1 MKNLIA
7 FLLVFL
13 SSFLYADVESPRYD
27 DESVHLGLPS
37 WVTFSG
43 GETIEYPEATTTSLR
58 RADIHLPESHYVNL
72 MGETY
77 KTLRVDNWGN
87 VYFVPEQER
96 KDSLWFGLEFGLNNN
111 DFTWKAYDGNENDD
125 NNINQDPLM
134 IVINQNFK
142 RGRDQYVVQYVIYTD
157 GELQI
162 QLWRNGGYVRE
173 WPSWFSPIYFD
184 GTNRYTTSRLPYI
197 GTMELLGPNG
207 LRPGWIAKSL
217 VPSDADDILFEMS
230 QNGKGLHISVDG
242 SSKDLGGIIAYDNS
256 REHPVVGSFS
266 AIDIQTEGFPDD
278 DFLPF
283 KCWYFKE
290 FYGTNSA
297 NYPLDKSF
305 SKGISSFTLTRDDFQ
320 YTWNAYMYNSRK
332 GKDDS
337 FLPLLTE
344 NEIAFIKAPA
354 IKFQRV
360 GSPSGTLLRNFDF
373 YITSIKY
380 HLDQLPSVQFL
391 PTRTKAFLKIRNED
405 GGRFETPE
413 AKGEYDKKSGY
424 TVYEMFNNQN
434 VMGTITSFPGNVI
447 DKISVIRKG
456 CYDHAEIGGEKI
468 PSYVCNVELKKIS
481 DEKVE
486 FNASVFDGTTVFSI
500 TYKKCSKRELTIIPE
515 IQKTEVYMNTAN
527 GVNVYETASI
537 MNAFGNVI
545 QKQEKISSDKFAVS
559 TSYSNKLNQTT
570 FSPMTFIHKNPSGDF
585 EYVDLACKNCIGLA
599 NSYYAG
605 QNPIDQPDALGFAYS
620 EVDNLNGKGGAINS
634 VAGIAKRSFAYQTEN
649 NIKTWS
655 IPVQSEDDFIP
666 FEKLEEWQIEK
677 KYNDNI
683 GLAYNKNY
691 TLTIIRGDDG
701 KYTQK
706 ITDSDGLLKSSWI
719 YNGSNAIINLYE
731 YDEYGHL
738 KEQKLKN
745 DLRLVEK
752 STYDAQGRLKTSESN
767 DRGLNEYK
775 YDSFGRLRYTRN
787 AMQKKK
793 GEFSV
798 LFYDEYG
805 RTVALGVASAG
816 ENDFNNTDGEISE
829 DKIRYVSKTI
839 YGKPDALILRKYVM
853 DQNLINE
860 ILTSMDNI
868 RPSDISLKASFDGE
882 GHVAKVVM
890 SSYDVEGM
898 CVDRWIVLGLKGF
911 PAIRLHY
918 EYDDAKKPI
927 KTSYSLWEN
936 GAWNEKTQRTR
947 SYDNKGKLMWIK
959 ENNEYLAKYTYT
971 ENGNISQ
978 KEYFDKGSSVMK
990 KSINIDVY
998 GRVTDVIYKDD
1009 AGKEIYSTK
1018 LGFFNDLTNKVLSS
1032 KHSWNDVLNGGDFER
1047 IGLYSYDYNDRL
1059 TTVVG
1064 SFAASYEYDD
1074 IGRMSKKVEGNDGI
1088 EFSYSN
1094 PSYRPSG
1101 YSVNGE
1107 SDEKN
1112 VEYFRYDASGNI
1124 WYDKHN
1130 KVVYKNS
1137 ELGQP
1142 LKITSFSV
1150 MPDQITLDD
1159 VYEVKGKNN
1168 FANVEAVVDVA
1179 YDESGNRLWYSV
1191 DNRVRNEKWI
1201 MVTLPGIG
1209 KFKSSNPSAA
1219 MPLYEFVQKDLVSGG
1234 YRDAADNI
1242 HLPILDAQGSVR
1254 GFVSSQGLE
1263 SAYDYYPYGT
1273 VIDVSPNGGDDNR
1286 RWQSKEFDN
1295 EHGKYY
1301 FGSRYLDPFFGMWM
1315 SPDPAG
1321 QFANPYTYG
1330 GDPINFADPNGEE
1343 VITAG
1348 VIVTAAIVGAI
1359 IGGATAVYQCTK
1371 YGAGS
1376 CSVGITQGTVVGAAA
1391 GAAGA
1396 AAGGAVAGLAAG
1408 AGEGAIGGGF
1418 AGGAASSATSYI
1430 GNGLFTGDMSFGEGF
1445 RQTMIGAFSGAISG
1459 GFGASLELSDTDLGW
1474 AGRTGGELL
1483 GSAASSVF
1491 NTAISGGGSFE
1502 DFMLNMGKSM
1512 AMGLTSSILTGY
1524 IDSYVNGKDRY
1535 DYTDVNQ
1542 AGLQAGDVLAFGVED
1557 GYGVK
1562 GWAISRS
1569 IMTASGEPY
1578 SHIAVVDYGLDK
1590 GGDYVLGIREANNNG
1605 TNEFTPLSTI
1615 KEKTNHPYNN
1625 RKFKI
1630 LGNKSLNKNYTTLK
1644 SQKYGFVQA
1653 NCAKQASLWTNMPIR
1668 NNPGAFA
1675 RMMLGQSIYYNSASL
1690 RSIMW

>member
-266 AIDIQTEGFPDD
+266 AIDIQTEGIPDD

-391 PTRTKAFLKIRNED
+391 PTRTKAFLKIRNEA

-527 GVNVYETASI
+527 GVNVHESASI
-537 MNAFGNVI
+537 MNAFGNII
-545 QKQEKISSDKFAVS
+545 QKQDKLSSNEFTVS

-570 FSPMTFIHKNPSGDF
+570 LTPMTFVYKNLSGNF
-585 EYVDLACKNCIGLA
+585 EYVDLACKNCIDLA

-605 QNPIDQPDALGFAYS
+605 QHQIDQPNAYGFAYT
-620 EVDNLNGKGGAINS
+620 EVDNLNGKGGAVSS

-649 NIKTWS
+649 NAKTWS
-655 IPVQSEDDFIP
+655 IPVQTEDDFIP

-683 GLAYNKNY
+683 ETAYNKNY
-691 TLTIIRGDDG
+691 TLTIARGADG
-701 KYTQK
+701 KFAQK
-706 ITDSDGLLKSSWI
+706 ITDSEGRLKSSWV
-719 YNGSNAIINLYE
+719 YNGTNEIVTLYE

-752 STYDAQGRLKTSESN
+752 SSYDAQGRLKTSESN
-767 DRGLNEYK
+767 DRGLSEYR
-775 YDSFGRLRYTRN
+775 YDSFGRQKYTRN
-787 AMQKKK
+787 AMQKEK
-793 GEFSV
+793 GEFSAT
-798 LFYDEYG
+798 FYDEYG
-805 RTVALGVASAG
+805 RRVAIGIVRGGDS
-816 ENDFNNTDGEISE
+816 DFNNPDGKISE
-829 DKIRYVSKTI
+829 DKVRYVSKMI
-839 YGKPDALILRKYVM
+839 YGKPDVLTLQQYGI
-853 DQNLINE
+853 DQDLIND
-860 ILTSMDNI
+860 ILGKMENI
-868 RPSDISLKASFDGE
+868 SSNDIGLVASFDGK
-882 GHVAKVVM
+882 GHLAKIVI
-890 SSYDVEGM
+890 SSYDVTGTYT
-898 CVDRWIVLGLKGF
+898 DRWIVLGLKKF
-911 PAIRLHY
+911 PAVHLQY
-918 EYDDAKKPI
+918 VYDDSENPVS
-927 KTSYSLWEN
+927 TSYSLWEN
-936 GAWNEKTQRTR
+936 GAWNEKSKRTR
-947 SYDNKGKLMWIK
+947 GYDNNGKLKWIK
-959 ENNEYLAKYTYT
+959 EGDEYLAKYVYSGA
-971 ENGNISQ
+971 GNILE
-978 KEYFDKGSSVMK
+978 KEFFDNGLTLLK
-990 KSINIDVY
+990 KNVTADIY
-998 GRVTDVIYKDD
+998 GRTTDVTYKDGS
-1009 AGKEIYSTK
+1009 GKEIYSAK
-1018 LGFFNDLTNKVLSS
+1018 SGFFNDISDMVTSVD
-1032 KHSWNDVLNGGDFER
+1032 HSWKGVLNGGDIKR

-1059 TTVVG
+1059 ATVVG
-1064 SFAASYEYDD
+1064 SFAASYEFDD
-1074 IGRMSKKVEGNDGI
+1074 IGRMSKKVEGNDAI

-1107 SDEKN
+1107 SVAKN
-1112 VEYFRYDASGNI
+1112 VEYFKYDASGNI
-1124 WYDKHN
+1124 WYDSYN

-1137 ELGQP
+1137 EQGLP
-1142 LKITSFSV
+1142 IKITAFSV
-1150 MPDQITLDD
+1150 MPSSITLDA
-1159 VYEVKGKNN
+1159 VNNEAN
-1168 FANVEAVVDVA
+1168 FANEEFVVDIA
-1179 YDESGNRLWYSV
+1179 YDEAGNRLWYSV
-1191 DNRVRNEKWI
+1191 DNKVRNEKWI
-1201 MVTLPGIG
+1201 EVVLAGIG
-1209 KFKSSNPSAA
+1209 AFRSENADDENPTYS
-1219 MPLYEFVQKDLVSGG
+1219 LVRQDLVAGG
-1234 YRDAADNI
+1234 YRDVGGTA
-1242 HLPILDAQGSVR
+1242 HFPILDAKGNVH
-1254 GFVSSQGLE
+1254 GYVTKDGLE

-1273 VIDVSPNGGDDNR
+1273 VVDVLPNAGVDNK

-1295 EHGKYY
+1295 EHHKYY
-1301 FGSRYLDPFFGMWM
+1301 FGSRYFDPFFGMWM

-1330 GDPINFADPNGEE
+1330 GDPVNFVDPNGEE
-1343 VITAG
+1343 AITAG
-1348 VIVTAAIVGAI
+1348 VVVTAAIVGAI
-1359 IGGATAVYQCTK
+1359 IGGSTAIYQCTK

-1376 CSVGITQGTVVGAAA
+1376 CSVGITRGAVVGAASGA
-1391 GAAGA
+1391 AGGAAGA
-1396 AAGGAVAGLAAG
+1396 AAAGGGAIASGIV
-1408 AGEGAIGGGF
+1408 
-1418 AGGAASSATSYI
+1418 GGAAGSATSYV
-1430 GNGLFTGDMSFGEGF
+1430 GNGLFTGNMSFGEGM
-1445 RQTMIGAFSGAISG
+1445 RQTLIGAFAGGLSG
-1459 GFGASLELSDTDLGW
+1459 GIAAGLHEVPYFGYFE
-1474 AGRTGGELL
+1474 TGIRAV
-1483 GSAASSVF
+1483 SSSVSSMTTALINGGNVF
-1491 NTAISGGGSFE
+1491 EAAMLGLAQGGTAAVSNTLVSLGLIYTINAFGSLKALDSFYGDE
-1502 DFMLNMGKSM
+1502 GKWM
-1512 AMGLTSSILTGY
+1512 TEAMSAKLMEP
-1524 IDSYVNGKDRY
+1524 
-1535 DYTDVNQ
+1535 
-1542 AGLQAGDVLAFGVED
+1542 GDVSASVANDWVSFAIALLSGNGPFSHARGMDKEGQIVEANKDGVFILGDKGPD
-1557 GYGVK
+1557 GYGIHDLRLTYVTQAYR
-1562 GWAISRS
+1562 G
-1569 IMTASGEPY
+1569 GQN
-1578 SHIAVVDYGLDK
+1578 YGVNTSDIVGHDMK
-1590 GGDYVLGIREANNNG
+1590 TFWGDYRRVGLCVGATGKVNPHYTPKAPNNL
-1605 TNEFTPLSTI
+1605 FPWS
-1615 KEKTNHPYNN
+1615 Y
-1625 RKFKI
+1625 RYF
-1630 LGNKSLNKNYTTLK
+1630 Y
-1644 SQKYGFVQA
+1644 F
-1653 NCAKQASLWTNMPIR
+1653 
-1668 NNPGAFA
+1668 
-1675 RMMLGQSIYYNSASL
+1675 
-1690 RSIMW
+1690 